1 MGPAEYFLP
10 TYPMKTTSV
19 IRKAGFT
26 LIELLVVIAIIAILA
41 SMLLPALSKA
51 KSQAEKTYCL
61 NNQKQIG
68 LAVMLYSTDAD
79 EKFPLCRNW
88 GRRWQGDHALNSDGK
103 WLPDLLAPVIGT
115 NANKPTNYT
124 AKVKGPPSKG
134 TYTCPTAAK
143 LIDPQ
148 IGNSLAEVATFY
160 RDNDNVTY
168 VWNHIYL
175 TKDGGSY
182 VEDKPVSGRKT
193 STVASSS
200 RAVLLWEMPYWQPLK
215 SAHKDAINLVFA
227 DGHAGAEK
235 RAPDEI
241 DWWAYHSRRGW
252 DDSDPTGKTRKQ

>member
-1 MGPAEYFLP
+1 
-10 TYPMKTTSV
+10 MKLQTRRFS
-19 IRKAGFT
+19 AFT

-41 SMLLPALSKA
+41 SMLLPALGRA

-68 LAVMLYSTDAD
+68 LAVMMYATDAD
-79 EKFPLCRNW
+79 ERFPLCRNW
-88 GRRWQGDHALNSDGK
+88 GRRWGGDNALNVEGR
-103 WLPDLLAPVIGT
+103 WLPNLLGPLIGT
-115 NANKPTNYT
+115 NNMPTNYT
-124 AKVKGPPSKG
+124 SAVKGPPPKG

-148 IGNSLAEVATFY
+148 IGRTLAEVGRFY

-175 TKDGGSY
+175 DKANSSY
-182 VEDKPVSGRKT
+182 VTARPVSGRKT
-193 STVASSS
+193 STVAGPS
-200 RAVLLWEMPYWQPLK
+200 RAVLLWEMPYWEPLR

-227 DGHAGAEK
+227 DGHAALEK

-241 DWWAYHSRRGW
+241 DWWAFHSRRGW
-252 DDSDPTGKTRKQ
+252 DDNDPTGKTRKQ